1 MHGNRTPFGEIEDE
15 DEADDEDEDDRHRF
29 TVPESHVPESH
40 PEILVSPEILGD
52 SAMR

>member
-1 MHGNRTPFGEIEDE
+1 MRMHGNRTPFGEIEDE
-15 DEADDEDEDDRHRF
+15 DDDEDEDDRHRF
-29 TVPESHVPESH
+29 TVPESL